1 MGMEA
6 GENLTASPIELPRD
20 NIDNT
25 ERQFDK
31 AVYTA
36 SKIFNAVA
44 LPDDMPDFLKE
55 AIDAKAEQAKISA
68 QEAGFIA
75 ADMGRVFD
83 GKTLQERERDK
94 DEENRLYVASV
105 VQDVEQRL
113 EREREEWAQQKHSFA
128 GVDLSGEEYGAIGA
142 DLKRDSA
149 LRQWLIERLMKDGKT
164 RSEAENKADIIADA
178 NTIMAKPESQ
188 RTDEEREKVKRAEQ
202 DPEIRKVMPE
212 LAEQHRQM
220 NAGMEQKRSLNA
232 GQTASVETGSDLFA
246 SAPAL
251 TTHYGVA
258 LAATEPLQPVQKITP
273 PAPTTPAPSGMAGME
288 I

>member
-1 MGMEA
+1 MGMA
-6 GENLTASPIELPRD
+6 ADNNLIEVQRD
-20 NIDNT
+20 NIKNT
-25 ERQFDK
+25 ERDFDP

-36 SKIFNAVA
+36 ARIFNAVA
-44 LPDDMPDFLKE
+44 LPDDMPDYLKD

-75 ADMGRVFD
+75 TDTNRLID
-83 GKTLQERERDK
+83 GKTIQERQRDK
-94 DEENRLYVASV
+94 DEENRLYVAAV
-105 VQDVEQRL
+105 VKDAEQRL
-113 EREREEWAQQKHSFA
+113 ERERKEWARQTHSFA
-128 GVDLSGEEYGAIGA
+128 GVNMSGEEFGAIGA

-178 NTIMAKPESQ
+178 TTIMAKPESQ

-202 DPEIRKVMPE
+202 DPEIRKIMPK

-220 NAGMEQKRSLNA
+220 DAGMNQQQSLNA
-232 GQTASVETGSDLFA
+232 GKSESVTARSDLFA
-246 SAPAL
+246 SAPEL
-251 TTHYGVA
+251 KNHYGVA
-258 LAATEPLQPVQKITP
+258 LTATEPLQPTQKIAP
-273 PAPTTPAPSGMAGME
+273 PAPMTPAPSGMAGVE

>member
-1 MGMEA
+1 MEA
-6 GENLTASPIELPRD
+6 GENLIEVQRD
-20 NIDNT
+20 NIKNS
-25 ERQFDK
+25 ERDFDT

-36 SKIFNAVA
+36 ARIFNAMA
-44 LPDDMPDFLKE
+44 LPYDMPDFLKE
-55 AIDAKAEQAKISA
+55 AIDARAEQAKISA

-75 ADMGRVFD
+75 ADMGRAFD
-83 GKTLQERERDK
+83 GKTMQERERDK
-94 DEENRLYVASV
+94 DEENRLYVVSV
-105 VQDVEQRL
+105 VQEIEQRL

-128 GVDLSGEEYGAIGA
+128 GVNMSGEEYGAIGA

-164 RSEAENKADIIADA
+164 RSEAENKADVIADA
-178 NTIMAKPESQ
+178 TTIMAKPESQ

-202 DPEIRKVMPE
+202 DPEIRKIMPK

-220 NAGMEQKRSLNA
+220 NSGMDQNQSLNS
-232 GQTASVETGSDLFA
+232 GQKISVETGSDLFA

-251 TTHYGVA
+251 SDHYGVA
-258 LAATEPLQPVQKITP
+258 LAATQPLQPAQKITRP
-273 PAPTTPAPSGMAGME
+273 TPTTPAPSGMAGVE